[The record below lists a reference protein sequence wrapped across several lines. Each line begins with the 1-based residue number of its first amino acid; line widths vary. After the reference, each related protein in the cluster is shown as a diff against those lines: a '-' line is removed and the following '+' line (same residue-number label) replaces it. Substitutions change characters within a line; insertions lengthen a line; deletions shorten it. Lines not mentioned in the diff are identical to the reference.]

1 MDMTD
6 SLLLINSLN
15 AHWNWIP
22 MMKFCVVFAFL
33 FNIRGKNGSGK
44 SGRRMKEQK
53 VFINEMTNIILT
65 GNYDRKH

>member
-1 MDMTD
+1 
-6 SLLLINSLN
+6 
-15 AHWNWIP
+15 
-22 MMKFCVVFAFL
+22 MMKFCVGFAFL
-33 FNIRGKNGSGK
+33 FNIREKNGSGK